1 MYIIYYMDHSIP
13 WIEKYRPNNIGDLK
27 LDKQIENQINVIL
40 SDTKNIH
47 LIITGVPGIGKTST
61 VRCIARTIL
70 GDNMDQGYLELN
82 AAEDRGIKNISNIIP
97 SFCRKIVNFKESKII
112 LLDEADNMTSKC
124 QFDINGM
131 IKLYGKKS
139 KFIFTCN
146 ESSKIIEDIQSICR
160 IIKFK
165 KMTNSQISQYLTN
178 ICEKENLKYH
188 KSGLDILCYI
198 SDGDMRKAINNLQ
211 LVAYT
216 YNNVNKSN
224 VLTICKIPD
233 PEDIKEIIYL
243 CLDNNLIAAVD
254 KMDNIIYQGYYY
266 LDIISAFVF
275 VLSKI
280 DIPNKI
286 MLIDI
291 VNQTKIN
298 IISGIRSKLQLAAMI
313 SRIIDFN
320 LKS

>member
-1 MYIIYYMDHSIP
+1 MDHSIP
-13 WIEKYRPNNIGDLK
+13 WIEKYRPSNIEDLK

-40 SDTKNIH
+40 LDNKNIH

-61 VRCIARTIL
+61 VRCIARKIL
-70 GDNMDQGYLELN
+70 GNNLDQGYLELN
-82 AAEDRGIKNISNIIP
+82 AAEDRGIKNIANIIP
-97 SFCRKIVNFKESKII
+97 SFCRKIVDFKESKII

-124 QFDINGM
+124 QYDINSM
-131 IKLYGKKS
+131 IKMYGKKS

-165 KMTNSQISQYLTN
+165 KMTNDQVTEYLTG
-178 ICEKENLKYH
+178 ICKKENLKYQ

-211 LVAYT
+211 LVAFT
-216 YNNVNKSN
+216 YNEINKSN

-233 PEDIKEIIYL
+233 PEDIKEIILL
-243 CLDNNLIAAVD
+243 CLDNNLIKAID
-254 KMDNIIYQGYYY
+254 KLDKIIYQGYYY

-275 VLSKI
+275 VLSKL

-291 VNQTKIN
+291 VNQTKIH

-313 SRIIDFN
+313 SRIIEFN
-320 LKS
+320 LEN